1 MTEKSVLEAARQ
13 TIIEQD
19 RAQAVQIAQRAI
31 AEGGDLLELMNAGF
45 IPGINAV
52 GDLFGR
58 GELFLPALMKAADA
72 MKAVTELLNEAIASR
87 GAAAQAAP
95 PKVLVA
101 TVQGDVHDIG
111 KCIVVSLFRAN
122 GFIVHDLG
130 RDVPLDKIIE
140 AAVAHEVDVIGTS
153 TLLTTTMVRQKE
165 LEEALKKAGLRE
177 RFKTI
182 VGGAPV
188 TPRWAA
194 RIGADAYAED
204 AQDGVRIVKE
214 LLQPKP

>member
-1 MTEKSVLEAARQ
+1 VTEKSVLEAARQ
-13 TIIEQD
+13 AILGQD
-19 RAQAVQIAQRAI
+19 REKAVQIAQRAI
-31 AEGGDLLELMNAGF
+31 DEGGDLLDLMNAGF

-72 MKAVTELLNEAIASR
+72 MKAVTELLNEAIAGR
-87 GAAAQAAP
+87 GAAAQASP
-95 PKVLVA
+95 PKVLLA

-122 GFIVHDLG
+122 GFVVHDLG
-130 RDVPLDKIIE
+130 RDVPLDKIVE
-140 AAVAHEVDVIGTS
+140 AAVKHDVDVIGTS

-182 VGGAPV
+182 IGGAPV

-204 AQDGVRIVKE
+204 AQDGVRIVKA
-214 LLQPKP
+214 LLQPK